1 MKRQFFNRT
10 LLITGLVIGAAW
22 SSPAQ
27 RVGLPVFDTADRRDP
42 GRFEIMPGAAFGEDM
57 DFIGARASYSL
68 LDELRGFIDLG
79 RLQTDNQGS
88 NLALQAGG
96 LFSLP
101 MFDFCETAIRAAGYY
116 ANTDYMD
123 IIGCDLM
130 LVCSGE
136 TLLDDLYVYS
146 GFGIDFSERKLY
158 TSHSEVN
165 PAVAGG
171 LCYQFSKNFQIFLE
185 GDYVDGLYAAA
196 GLSFRP

>member
-1 MKRQFFNRT
+1 MKMNDLKRA
-10 LLITGLVIGAAW
+10 LLAAGLVLGAAW

-27 RVGLPVFDTADRRDP
+27 LVGLPVFDTADRRDP
-42 GRFEIMPGAAFGEDM
+42 GSFEIMPGATFGEDM

-79 RLQTDNQGS
+79 RLQTDNNGS

-101 MFDFCETAIRAAGYY
+101 MFDFCETSIRASGYY

-146 GFGIDFSERKLY
+146 GFGVDFSERKLY

-171 LCYQFSKNFQIFLE
+171 LCYQFTKNLKFFVE

-196 GLSFRP
+196 GISFRP